1 MPHRDLR
8 FNHDYVEDAPPVVP
22 IQGAVSGKAGGPVT
36 DHSHTASG
44 DGGTFD
50 AANLRSDEDA
60 EDGAVLSSDGAEG
73 SEWRLLTLDSL
84 ADVNAADP
92 DDGDVPTWDDSAGEW
107 VASPPAGG
115 AMALDDLT
123 DVDAAAPDDEDVL
136 TWDDVAGKWVAAPP
150 AGGTVDAGDVTYT
163 PTTAA
168 DWDSSAD
175 PGNADDAFDQL
186 AERVKA
192 LEAAGLIG
200 SGVAVQK
207 GSSAALSSNN
217 GNGTVLFA
225 TEFDSTPT
233 VAISPRQLD
242 IDPNHTPWVKITQ
255 VATTG
260 FSYAYAFGASG
271 YGGTAMYIDYI
282 AVGPSAGGTV
292 DAADVTY
299 TPTTATDW
307 DGSADPGDVDN
318 ALDQLAERVDDLEA
332 GGGGGGALSES
343 RIGLLVQPLTGATL
357 SGQQAI
363 WTRFVA
369 LADCT
374 LTQVQAAVYAAGDDI
389 RCRILEV
396 DNVSGNA
403 TVQAVVHATAY
414 QAVSAPEF
422 ASFSGLSVSLEKD
435 KVYVSVI
442 EVETGATLQMYQS
455 QSQLGYGSLL
465 PATTNLGG
473 SCARD
478 VGVGGTLTQYSNSL
492 PTQWLSYS

>member
-8 FNHDYVEDAPPVVP
+8 FSHDYVEDAPPIVP
-22 IQGAVSGKAGGPVT
+22 VQGAVSGKAGGPPT

-60 EDGAVLSSDGAEG
+60 EDGAVLSSDGEEG
-73 SEWRLLTLDSL
+73 SEWRTLTLGSL
-84 ADVNAADP
+84 SDVNAPDP

-136 TWDDVAGKWVAAPP
+136 TWDDVAGKWVAAAPV
-150 AGGTVDAGDVTYT
+150 GGAVDAGDVTYT

-207 GSSAALSSNN
+207 GSSAALSNNN

-242 IDPNHTPWVKITQ
+242 TDPNHTPWVKITQ

-292 DAADVTY
+292 DAGDVTY

-307 DGSADPGDVDN
+307 DGDADPGDLDD
-318 ALDQLAERVDDLEA
+318 ALDQLAERVTDVEGA
-332 GGGGGGALSES
+332 GGASTFTDLTDTPANYTDAAGKYVRVNSGGTALEFVTLAVGFA
-343 RIGLLVQPLTGATL
+343 IGWDV
-357 SGQQAI
+357 
-363 WTRFVA
+363 VA
-369 LADCT
+369 LVT
-374 LTQVQAAVYAAGDDI
+374 GF
-389 RCRILEV
+389 
-396 DNVSGNA
+396 
-403 TVQAVVHATAY
+403 
-414 QAVSAPEF
+414 AVSAISAP
-422 ASFSGLSVSLEKD
+422 V
-435 KVYVSVI
+435 
-442 EVETGATLQMYQS
+442 
-455 QSQLGYGSLL
+455 
-465 PATTNLGG
+465 
-473 SCARD
+473 
-478 VGVGGTLTQYSNSL
+478 
-492 PTQWLSYS
+492 